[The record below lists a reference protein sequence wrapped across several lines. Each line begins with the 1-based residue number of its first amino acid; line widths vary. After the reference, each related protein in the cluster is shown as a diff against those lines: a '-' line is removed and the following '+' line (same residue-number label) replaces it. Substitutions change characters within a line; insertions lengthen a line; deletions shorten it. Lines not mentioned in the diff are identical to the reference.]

1 MSVDGIKILGRRIEM
16 KVSLILTLA
25 VTIFMVACSEN
36 DEIREMH
43 QIDFKTVS
51 QHGSKANVFGVI
63 GATYSDAE
71 HFGVYAFHNVNGIW
85 DEKPYM
91 DSVDISKVGADWKNA
106 DTSYLWPGLGYLTF
120 ACYSPYEFGKGSVI
134 ADKETGIKF
143 IGFEAPTD
151 CNYQIDLMT
160 ADLIKGAKYS
170 GNPVSVVF
178 KHLLSQIRF
187 TVATKENY
195 VGTNIDS
202 IIINNIEIK
211 ELKTKADFNVSD
223 SAAWSNHSGATVYR
237 VLDVDSVV
245 NLDKT
250 VKTISSPLL
259 VIPQDAS
266 DYKWDTD
273 KDIVEIR
280 YTTVFENGIRE
291 IQTKYLGTETEWKKG
306 YIYNYNI
313 VFGQREITFTPE
325 VNPWEN
331 GNTNE

>member
-1 MSVDGIKILGRRIEM
+1 MQVVGVKIFGRKNLM
-16 KVSLILTLA
+16 KVSFILIVL
-25 VTIFMVACSEN
+25 VTVFLVACSED
-36 DEIREMH
+36 DETRVVH
-43 QIDFKTVS
+43 QIGFKTVS
-51 QHGSKANVFGVI
+51 LNGSKAKVLGVI
-63 GATYSDAE
+63 GATYSDVE
-71 HFGVYAFHNVNGIW
+71 HFGVYAFHKVSGVW
-85 DEKPYM
+85 DKKPYM
-91 DSVDISKVGADWKNA
+91 DSVDISKVGIEWKNA
-106 DTSYLWPGLGYLTF
+106 DTSYLWPGLGDLTF
-120 ACYSPYEFGKGSVI
+120 ACYSPYEFGNGRVT
-134 ADKETGIKF
+134 ADEEEGIRF
-143 IGFEAPTD
+143 VGFEAPTNPD
-151 CNYQIDLMT
+151 FQIDLMA
-160 ADLIKGAKYS
+160 ADLIKGAKYN

-195 VGTNIDS
+195 VDTNIDS
-202 IIINNIEIK
+202 IIINSLEIK
-211 ELKTKADFNVSD
+211 ELKTKADYNVSD

-266 DYKWDTD
+266 NYKWNTD

-280 YTTVFENGIRE
+280 YTTVFDNGIKE
-291 IQTKYLGTETEWKKG
+291 TLTKYLGTETDWKTG

-325 VNPWEN
+325 VNLWDN
-331 GNTNE
+331 GDTNE

>member
-1 MSVDGIKILGRRIEM
+1 MLLDSVKILRRQTEM

-25 VTIFMVACSEN
+25 LTIFMVGCSEN

-71 HFGVYAFHNVNGIW
+71 HFGVYAFHKVNGVW

-91 DSVDISKVGADWKNA
+91 DSVDISKVGSDWKNA
-106 DTSYLWPGLGYLTF
+106 DTSYLWPGSGDLTF

-134 ADKETGIKF
+134 ADTETGIKF

-160 ADLIKGAKYS
+160 ADIIKGAKYS

-187 TVATKENY
+187 TVSTKDNY

-211 ELKTKADFNVSD
+211 ELKTKADYNVSD
-223 SAAWSNHSGATVYR
+223 SAGWSSHSGASVYR

-266 DYKWDTD
+266 NYKWDTD

-280 YTTVFENGIRE
+280 YTTVFENGIKE
-291 IQTKYLGTETEWKKG
+291 TQTKYLGTETEWKKG

-325 VNPWEN
+325 VNLWDN
-331 GNTNE
+331 GDTNE

>member
-1 MSVDGIKILGRRIEM
+1 MQVVRVKIFGRKNLM
-16 KVSLILTLA
+16 KVSFILIIL
-25 VTIFMVACSEN
+25 VTVFLVACSED
-36 DEIREMH
+36 DETRVVH
-43 QIDFKTVS
+43 QIGFKTVS
-51 QHGSKANVFGVI
+51 LNGSKANVFGVI
-63 GATYSDAE
+63 GSTYSEFE
-71 HFGVYAFHNVNGIW
+71 HFGVYSFHKVNGVW
-85 DEKPYM
+85 DEITYM
-91 DSVDISKVGADWKNA
+91 DSVDISKVGTEWKSA
-106 DTSYLWPGLGYLTF
+106 DTVYLWPGLGDLTF
-120 ACYSPYEFGKGSVI
+120 ACYSPYEFGNGRVT
-134 ADKETGIKF
+134 ADKEEGIRF
-143 IGFEAPTD
+143 FGFEAPTYPD
-151 CNYQIDLMT
+151 YQIDLMA

-195 VGTNIDS
+195 VDTNIDS
-202 IIINNIEIK
+202 IIINSLKIK
-211 ELKTKADFNVSD
+211 ELKTKADYNVSD

-259 VIPQDAS
+259 VIPQNAS

-280 YTTVFENGIRE
+280 YTTVFENGIKE
-291 IQTKYLGTETEWKKG
+291 TQTKYLGTETEWKKG

-313 VFGQREITFTPE
+313 VFGQKEITFTPE
-325 VNPWEN
+325 VNPWN
-331 GNTNE
+331 HGDTDD